1 MKYNESKETLLSYFD
16 MWRNNSMDSKSFV
29 NDARV
34 MSKGQVTIPKN
45 VRAAL
50 GIDTGD
56 RVTFIVEGANVRVV
70 NSAVYAL
77 MKFQEQMKG
86 TAEKAGF
93 MSEEDVAQWITDSR
107 REENRQ

>member
-1 MKYNESKETLLSYFD
+1 MADLA
-16 MWRNNSMDSKSFV
+16 FV

-45 VRAAL
+45 VRSVL
-50 GIDTGD
+50 GINSGD
-56 RVTFIVEGANVRVV
+56 RVTFVVEGNEVRVV

-86 TAEKAGF
+86 EAGKVGLLT
-93 MSEEDVAQWITDSR
+93 ENDVAEWITQSR
-107 REENRQ
+107 RKESTK

>member
-1 MKYNESKETLLSYFD
+1 MAELAFI
-16 MWRNNSMDSKSFV
+16 

-45 VRAAL
+45 VRKAL

-56 RVTFIVEGANVRVV
+56 RVTFIVEGTNVRVV

-77 MKFQEQMKG
+77 MKFQGQMKG
-86 TAEKAGF
+86 EAEKAGF
-93 MSEEDVAQWITDSR
+93 LSEEDVAEWITNSR
-107 REENRQ
+107 REESDQ

>member
-1 MKYNESKETLLSYFD
+1 MA
-16 MWRNNSMDSKSFV
+16 DSAFV

-50 GIDTGD
+50 GIETGD
-56 RVTFIVEGANVRVV
+56 RVTFIVDGTNVRVV

-77 MKFQEQMKG
+77 MRLQEQMKG
-86 TAEKAGF
+86 EAEKVGF
-93 MSEEDVAQWITDSR
+93 LSEDNVAEWITKSR
-107 REENRQ
+107 REDNAQ

>member
-1 MKYNESKETLLSYFD
+1 MATATA
-16 MWRNNSMDSKSFV
+16 FV

-56 RVTFIVEGANVRVV
+56 RVTFIVDGNNVRVV

-77 MKFQEQMKG
+77 MQFQEKMEGK
-86 TAEKAGF
+86 AEKAGLL
-93 MSEEDVAQWITDSR
+93 SEEDVAEWITSSR
-107 REENRQ
+107 RKENA

>member
-1 MKYNESKETLLSYFD
+1 
-16 MWRNNSMDSKSFV
+16 MDTAFV

-56 RVTFIVEGANVRVV
+56 RVTFIVDGNNVRVV

-77 MKFQEQMKG
+77 MKFQEQMSG
-86 TAEKAGF
+86 EAEKAGLLN
-93 MSEEDVAQWITDSR
+93 EEDVAEWITASR
-107 REENRQ
+107 RKKKNA

>member
-1 MKYNESKETLLSYFD
+1 MADAT
-16 MWRNNSMDSKSFV
+16 FV

-50 GIDTGD
+50 GIETGD
-56 RVTFIVEGANVRVV
+56 RVTFIVDGTNVRVV

-77 MKFQEQMKG
+77 MRLQEQMKG
-86 TAEKAGF
+86 EAENAGL
-93 MSEEDVAQWITDSR
+93 MSEDHVAEWITNSR
-107 REENRQ
+107 REDNAQ